1 MELVK
6 LMQSIS
12 NNNPP
17 KYSIWFG
24 EEQKILDIYLSKIAD
39 IGYKI
44 VHCDSVSSV
53 LSRIDKK
60 SLDKSVKAYV
70 VIEDSE
76 YTNKED
82 KWESVKDIV
91 NSSKHILIL
100 RYANINKTRKF
111 YTRNKEICVE
121 FNRLDTSV
129 LINYI
134 LNIIPELP
142 ENNAEKLCNMCGNDY
157 GRILLECDKITHYMN
172 ATKLKAVDAFA
183 MLINQDAIYADIG
196 DITFELTDA
205 VLYGDLEKAGKV
217 LQEAKLK
224 NEPSMVIASILYNG
238 FRNMLAYQGLG
249 KDKSNPGIRT
259 GLTGWQIQQVKKN
272 IGGYSN
278 KELVR
283 NMIICQE
290 VESGIKKGLIDEDVA
305 LDYLVVS
312 CLQ

>member
-6 LMQSIS
+6 LMQSVS
-12 NNNPP
+12 TNNPP

-24 EEQKILDIYLSKIAD
+24 EEQKILDIYLSKISE

-44 VHCDSVSSV
+44 VNCDSVSSV
-53 LSRIDKK
+53 LDRIDKK

-70 VIEDSE
+70 VTEDTE
-76 YTNKED
+76 YTTKED
-82 KWESVKDIV
+82 KWEKVEDIV
-91 NSSKHILIL
+91 SSSKHILIL
-100 RYANINKTRKF
+100 RYSNLNKTRKF
-111 YTRNKEICVE
+111 YIRNKEICVE
-121 FNRLDTSV
+121 FNKLDTNV

-157 GRILLECDKITHYMN
+157 GRILLECDKISQYMN

-183 MLINQDAIYADIG
+183 MLLNQDAIYADIG

-205 VLYGDLEKAGKV
+205 VLYGDLDKAGKV

-272 IGGYSN
+272 IGGYTN

-283 NMIICQE
+283 NMLICQE
-290 VESGIKKGLIDEDVA
+290 VESGIKKGLIDEDLA

-312 CLQ
+312 CMQ